1 MTRRGPLMF
10 HELAPEYDATYAS
23 KDYRGECRILRRIV
37 RTTAVGPART
47 WLDVACGTG
56 RHLEVLRRDFTVEGV
71 DLSQDML
78 RFARSR
84 LPGVPLSQG
93 DMRSF
98 DLGRQFDVVS
108 CLFSAIGH
116 LDSERELARTFS
128 NFARHVRPGGV
139 VVVEPWIAPREF
151 RPGHVHVVTRQTP
164 AETIVRLA
172 TARRRGHRSMIHYHY
187 LITRSGRDARY
198 LHEVDVGLMVS
209 ADRLVELLRRAGF
222 SARFVRPGLTTR
234 RGLVVGRRLGTSPR
248 GNGP

>member
-1 MTRRGPLMF
+1 MTRPGPLMF
-10 HELAPEYDATYAS
+10 HELAPEYDATYES
-23 KDYRGECRILRRIV
+23 KDYRGECRSLSRIA
-37 RTTAVGPART
+37 RATAIGPIRT

-56 RHLEVLRRDFTVEGV
+56 RHLEVLRRDYTVQGV
-71 DLSQDML
+71 DLSRDML
-78 RFARSR
+78 RFARAR
-84 LPGVPLSQG
+84 LPRVPLSQG

-116 LDSERELARTFS
+116 LASERDLARTLS

-139 VVVEPWIAPREF
+139 VIVEPWIDPREF

-187 LITRSGRDARY
+187 LITRSGREARY

-209 ADRLVELLRRAGF
+209 PSRLVDLMRRAGF

-234 RGLVVGRRLGTSPR
+234 RGLLVGRRLSRLPTPR
-248 GNGP
+248 